1 MTQPKPEGGRTG
13 KAIVIAL
20 LLLLLVIAVALAY
33 TRRQQAPSA
42 SRPAQAEGKAVATA
56 EAPAIVFVDTLA
68 GRLGVALRPSG
79 EAQPAAIY
87 QTQAMTSDLRVPDD
101 FGIFPSA
108 DGKYLLVWESEA
120 EQDRTKWTLLL
131 LPNGEEISSG
141 ETQGPPRIL
150 PHWQKEGTLGLVGNA
165 AMGIV
170 DPEFLT
176 RWMHLDHAFR
186 LPKPVPEA
194 GLSKALLAYADRYLE
209 TSDPAFS
216 RLLKSPSSQTGLA
229 GYLAT
234 HGRPPDQYL
243 LLRGT
248 GLPSDGVLRTQ
259 GAPGGNPEVTFTPDR
274 KRFALATE
282 GHLAAFEAGTQK
294 QLWAL
299 TDAQGSSAQ
308 CSDLRWSPDGRF
320 LSFTSREGD
329 ASTILIIDS
338 ASWEKVLELPQAAN
352 AFVLP

>member
-1 MTQPKPEGGRTG
+1 MTHRQPEGGRTG

-33 TRRQQAPSA
+33 TRRQHAPSA
-42 SRPAQAEGKAVATA
+42 SRPAQAEGKTVATA

-68 GRLGVALRPSG
+68 GRLSVALRPSG
-79 EAQPAAIY
+79 EAQPSAIY
-87 QTQAMTSDLRVPDD
+87 QTQAMAADLRLPDD
-101 FGIFPSA
+101 FGILPSA

-120 EQDRTKWTLLL
+120 EHDRTRWTLLL
-131 LPNGEEISSG
+131 LPHGEGISSG

-165 AMGIV
+165 AMGLV

-209 TSDPAFS
+209 TSDPAFL
-216 RLLKSPSSQTGLA
+216 RLLKSPSSRTGLA
-229 GYLAT
+229 GYLAEQ
-234 HGRPPDQYL
+234 GRPPDQYL
-243 LLRGT
+243 VLRGT
-248 GLPSDGVLRTQ
+248 GLPSDGVLRKQ
-259 GAPGGNPEVTFTPDR
+259 EAPGGNPEVAFTPDR

-282 GHLAAFEAGTQK
+282 GHLAVFEAGTQK

-299 TDAQGSSAQ
+299 TEAQAGGAQ
-308 CSDLRWSPDGRF
+308 CSDLRWSLDGRF
-320 LSFTSREGD
+320 LTFTLRKGD
-329 ASTILIIDS
+329 ASTVLAIDS